1 MCLINMLAHVSIPST
16 FTKNVYRKTVVCHSS
31 KRGIFE
37 LHSNGPVTK
46 LDLVRDAYET
56 CHHLPADR
64 KEASYLVFGLNGKN
78 VERYLPIV
86 EEFERTYHK
95 KYTKYQDLYVCHLD
109 PIKPPT
115 ILKIGPF
122 KFTIE
127 KHE

>member
-1 MCLINMLAHVSIPST
+1 MLARVSVPSVIS
-16 FTKNVYRKTVVCHSS
+16 KNVCRKTVVCDSTN
-31 KRGIFE
+31 KRVFE

-46 LDLVRDAYET
+46 LDLVRDAYEA
-56 CHHLPADR
+56 CHHLPTDR
-64 KEASYLVFGLNGKN
+64 KEACYLVFGLNAKN

-86 EEFERTYHK
+86 EEFERNYHK
-95 KYTKYQDLYVCHLD
+95 KYTKYEDLYVCHLD
-109 PIKPPT
+109 PVKPPT